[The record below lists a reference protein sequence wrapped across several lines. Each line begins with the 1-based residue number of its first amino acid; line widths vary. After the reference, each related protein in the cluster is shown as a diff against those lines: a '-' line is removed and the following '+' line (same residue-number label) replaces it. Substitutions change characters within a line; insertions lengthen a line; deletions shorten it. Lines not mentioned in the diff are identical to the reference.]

1 MTTRLRNIYSEL
13 PVEEPSFSEPK
24 DLKRK
29 AEKKLREIENLK
41 QKSNPTSEEQEKISQ
56 EKYWRNILY
65 TEEKQQYSSNDKES
79 STKRKKKEAEQK
91 HKKAKQEK
99 HRRRH
104 EKKQKEEEERKKQQ
118 RRYEKSYVPAKE
130 IEEFYEEQ
138 HIHTTIFNKYLSL
151 SSEKGYNKA
160 FRELSILYHPDKNSS
175 TEATLHFQLLN
186 NIHEEYSKQK
196 HS

>member
-1 MTTRLRNIYSEL
+1 MTTRLRNIYAEL
-13 PVEEPSFSEPK
+13 PVEEPSITEPK

-41 QKSNPTSEEQEKISQ
+41 QKSNPTIEEQEKISQ

-65 TEEKQQYSSNDKES
+65 PNEKSPDTSSEKES

-99 HRRRH
+99 HRRRQ
-104 EKKQKEEEERKKQQ
+104 EQKQKEEDTRRQYQRYKKSDTPVIDVQP
-118 RRYEKSYVPAKE
+118 SS
-130 IEEFYEEQ
+130 EEQ
-138 HIHTTIFNKYLSL
+138 KIHYAILNEYLSL
-151 SSEKGYNKA
+151 SKEKTSSRA

-175 TEATLHFQLLN
+175 TDTTLHFQLLN
-186 NIHEEYSKQK
+186 NIHEEYSKNK

>member
-1 MTTRLRNIYSEL
+1 MTTRVRNIYSEL

-24 DLKRK
+24 DIKRK

-41 QKSNPTSEEQEKISQ
+41 QKSNPTAEEQEKISQ

-65 TEEKQQYSSNDKES
+65 PEQKEQYSSNQKES

-91 HKKAKQEK
+91 HKKAKKEK
-99 HRRRH
+99 HRRRQ
-104 EKKQKEEEERKKQQ
+104 EQKQKEEERKQQ
-118 RRYEKSYVPAKE
+118 HRYEKSYVPSKE
-130 IEEFYEEQ
+130 IEEFSEEQ
-138 HIHTTIFNKYLSL
+138 KIHLTILNEYLSL
-151 SSEKGYNKA
+151 SSDKGYNKA

-175 TEATLHFQLLN
+175 TEATLQFQLLN
-186 NIHEEYSKQK
+186 NIHEEHSKKK